1 MVAVHEPS
9 SWTSPVPEEPDAEV
23 AVDAEAE
30 VEGDVDVEASESLE
44 ELEELEELE
53 ASAASED
60 SVGPAASAGPAGSA
74 DPASPMAH
82 IRLVGFPEGSR
93 QPVPETVRVEF
104 GSATPV

>member
-30 VEGDVDVEASESLE
+30 AEVEGDVDVEASESLE
-44 ELEELEELE
+44 ELEELE
-53 ASAASED
+53 APAASED

-82 IRLVGFPEGSR
+82 IRLVGLPEGSR

>member
-30 VEGDVDVEASESLE
+30 VEGDVDVEASES
-44 ELEELEELE
+44 LEELEELE

>member
-44 ELEELEELE
+44 ELEELE

-82 IRLVGFPEGSR
+82 SRLVGLPEGSM